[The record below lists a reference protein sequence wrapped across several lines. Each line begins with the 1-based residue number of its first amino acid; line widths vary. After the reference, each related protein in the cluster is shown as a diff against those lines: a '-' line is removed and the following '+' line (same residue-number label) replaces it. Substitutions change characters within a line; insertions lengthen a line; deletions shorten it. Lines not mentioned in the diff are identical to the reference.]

1 MYNDTNVKFRRTHTM
16 NGILNLKKPKG
27 ITSHDCVSKCRK
39 IFGTKRVG
47 HAGTLDPMA
56 TGVLPVLIGNACS
69 AQEELMNH
77 DKTYVAGIRLGMT
90 TDTGDVT
97 GEVLSECKDIPE
109 ATQVELAVKSFVGEY
124 DQIPPMYSALKV
136 DGKKL
141 YELAREGVTVER
153 KARRITVYS
162 AKILDNPEKTDYIVE
177 FSVSKGTYIRTLA
190 EDIGSKLGC
199 GACLYSLER
208 TVCGGFD
215 EKASV
220 TIEELDSMK
229 QAENGDELLEKSLIS
244 CEKAFEHLPCVKLS
258 QFYSGLCKNG
268 QEIYLSRAKI
278 DERLFAVQ
286 QRCRIYD
293 SDGTFFAIGERRDYP
308 AGHAVKAVMRFDTK

>member
-1 MYNDTNVKFRRTHTM
+1 M

-77 DKTYVAGIRLGMT
+77 DKTYTAGIRFGMT
-90 TDTGDVT
+90 TDTGDIT
-97 GEVLSECKDIPE
+97 GETITKSNSVPDF
-109 ATQVELAVKSFVGEY
+109 ELIEQAIKSFMGEY

-136 DGKKL
+136 GGKKL

-153 KARRITVYS
+153 KARRIAVYNAEIIARES
-162 AKILDNPEKTDYIVE
+162 ETDVIAR

-190 EDIGSKLGC
+190 EDIGAKLGC

-208 TVCGGFD
+208 NVCGSFNI
-215 EKASV
+215 AQAI
-220 TIEELDSMK
+220 TLEELDAMK
-229 QAENGDELLEKSLIS
+229 QSENGEELLEKSLIS
-244 CEKAFEHLPCVKLS
+244 CEKAFEHFPKVTLS

-278 DERLFAVQ
+278 PSALFEKHE
-286 QRCRIYD
+286 RCRLYD
-293 SDGTFFAIGERRDYP
+293 YDGNFFAIGERRDYP
-308 AGHAVKAVMRFDTK
+308 AGQAVKAIMRFDTK